1 MELNKNNEAS
11 ATVTPNPFR
20 SNFIINV
27 NEPKPTTAVV
37 HVIDANGKQVRNY
50 NLTFDAGTTVYE
62 VNQLDDLSS
71 GMYFVQILTE
81 SGNNYTIKLIKK

>member
-1 MELNKNNEAS
+1 MNNEAT

-20 SNFIINV
+20 SNFTINI
-27 NEPKPTTAVV
+27 NEPKSTTAFV

-50 NLTFDAGTTVYE
+50 ILAFDAGTTVYE

-81 SGNNYTIKLIKK
+81 SGNNYIIKVIKK